1 MRPVC
6 AHSVID
12 LHLGATVWAYHVSVE
27 QLGDFDSTALAGV
40 FSPFFLNIMQGM
52 RSEDAGLR
60 IIIDLHLGS
69 YQGRP
74 MQYHVSVEQLKEPGK
89 A

>member
-1 MRPVC
+1 M
-6 AHSVID
+6 AHSGECESLWPIA
-12 LHLGATVWAYHVSVE
+12 L
-27 QLGDFDSTALAGV
+27 DSFCEV
-40 FSPFFLNIMQGM
+40 GM

-60 IIIDLHLGS
+60 IIIDLRLGS

-74 MQYHVSVEQLKEPGK
+74 MQYHVSVEQLKEPEK